1 MSNPITVPVLYS
13 LKSTSSDSSAQSL
26 SAAPIYSTPRKSQ
39 SPTNSSQIAYLVPVH
54 LISDPVDSKITE
66 SQPILVP
73 APPQQHYKGQN
84 SFQDENEYVY
94 IDSYM

>member
-73 APPQQHYKGQN
+73 APPQHHYKGQN